1 MIQIA
6 ADRWLGEV
14 IKLEAFRITGS
25 LGPAEAQQ
33 AAQALRS
40 IVSQPSFAYAR
51 VPSRDVITAQG
62 LEAQGFRLVD
72 TNVTLEMDASQ
83 LLTAASVSAR
93 LARPADA
100 QAVEHI
106 ARTSFEV
113 SRFHLDPL
121 LPLGVANEIKG
132 QWAANFFRGQ
142 RGDFMVVAEA
152 EDQVVGFLQL
162 LAAPESVLVIDLVAV
177 APQFRGQGLGA
188 AMIRYAARN
197 CASPAHVRV
206 GTQIA
211 NVASLSLYQRLGFR
225 ITAAA
230 YVFHLHGRIAGRGL
244 G

>member
-6 ADRWLGEV
+6 ADRWLGDV
-14 IKLEAFRITGS
+14 IKLEAFRISGS
-25 LGPAEAQQ
+25 LVPAEAQQ
-33 AAQALRS
+33 AAQALRG

-51 VPSRDVITAQG
+51 VSSRDVTTAQG

-83 LLTAASVSAR
+83 LMAAASVSAR

-100 QAVEHI
+100 QAVEQI
-106 ARTSFEV
+106 ARFSFEV

-121 LPLGVANEIKG
+121 LPPGLANEIKA

-152 EDQVVGFLQL
+152 QGQVAGFLQL
-162 LAAPESVLVIDLVAV
+162 LTAPESVLVIDLVAV
-177 APQFRGQGLGA
+177 ARQFRGQGLGA

-197 CASPAHVRV
+197 CGAPARVRV

-211 NVASLSLYQRLGFR
+211 NVESLSLYQRLGFR

-230 YVFHLHGRIAGRGL
+230 YVFHLHGRVAAGGL
-244 G
+244 R